1 MNRREFLRTSLV
13 LSAGLSAGGRLGA
26 QAPAV
31 AAPAATQF
39 RALRGDV
46 GVFTGRGGTIGW
58 LASKDALVVVD
69 TQYPDTAATCLAG
82 LPGRG
87 TRTLDAVID
96 THHHADHTSGNP
108 IFKSVARTL
117 VAHDNVPKLQFA
129 AAEKAGTLDQQVY
142 ANETFPDVW
151 RREIGDELVNAQYH
165 GPAHTSGDV
174 VIHFEK
180 ANVAHVGDL
189 MFNRMYP
196 VIDRGAGGTVHGW
209 IAALEDV
216 AKTYPKDAIYVCGHG
231 NPKFGVSDGHDSL
244 FVMRDYFSAILDY
257 VQKGIAAGKTKD
269 EIVTLDNLPGFP
281 DFHVQPP
288 QANRLPGNL
297 GVVYD
302 ELTEKKS

>member
-1 MNRREFLRTSLV
+1 M
-13 LSAGLSAGGRLGA
+13 
-26 QAPAV
+26 
-31 AAPAATQF
+31 
-39 RALRGDV
+39 
-46 GVFTGRGGTIGW
+46 
-58 LASKDALVVVD
+58 VVD

-87 TRTLDAVID
+87 TRMLDAVID

-108 IFKSVARTL
+108 IFKPFARTL

-129 AAEKAGTLDQQVY
+129 AAEKAGTLEQQVY

-151 RREIGDELVNAQYH
+151 RREIGGELVNAQYH

-180 ANVAHVGDL
+180 ANVVHVGDL

-196 VIDRGAGGTVHGW
+196 VIDRVAGGTVHGW
-209 IAALEDV
+209 IAALEDI
-216 AKTYPKDAIYVCGHG
+216 AKTYPKDAIYLCGHG
-231 NPKFGVSDGHDSL
+231 NPKFGVSYTHDDL

-281 DFHVQPP
+281 DFHVQPA